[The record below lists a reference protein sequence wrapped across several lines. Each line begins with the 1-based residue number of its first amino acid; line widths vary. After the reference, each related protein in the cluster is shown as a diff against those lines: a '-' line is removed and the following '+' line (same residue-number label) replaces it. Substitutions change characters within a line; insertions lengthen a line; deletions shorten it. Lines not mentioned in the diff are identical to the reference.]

1 MTTRIGH
8 QNGVIRICVDS
19 LEGERTGGR
28 VLSQRLTEP
37 MDFSDL
43 GSLLLQLEA
52 LLERQNFPQAFQRI
66 RSFTGEVPEH
76 TESLLP
82 EGALTKETVERARG
96 KMATFVLHILTRR
109 NATWQGVLE
118 WLEGERRARFSS
130 ELELLKVLND
140 HLEGADQ
147 EKLSPDGSRESRDI
161 PFSAHLPGGETS
173 PSDRR

>member
-8 QNGVIRICVDS
+8 QNGVIRICVDR
-19 LEGERTGGR
+19 LEGEQIGGR
-28 VLSQRLTEP
+28 VLSQRLTAP

-66 RSFTGEVPEH
+66 RSFTGSVQEH
-76 TESLLP
+76 AESLLP
-82 EGALTKETVERARG
+82 EGALTKEAVERARG

-109 NATWQGVLE
+109 NATWQCVLE
-118 WLEGERRARFSS
+118 WLEGERRAWFSS
-130 ELELLKVLND
+130 ELELLKALNG
-140 HLEGADQ
+140 HLEEAGQ
-147 EKLSPDGSRESRDI
+147 EKPSHDGSLESRDSPFI
-161 PFSAHLPGGETS
+161 PHPPGGGAS